1 MKNLSGQVLSSEFKR
16 KLSGVASLNKAP
28 CVKVDSCH
36 EEGLEWIAGSFENRV
51 WVPEGDLLL
60 ELVSDLVVG
69 GIRVY
74 FCWKIMGGA
83 F

>member
-1 MKNLSGQVLSSEFKR
+1 MVKSCLLNLREKEARVAGQIW
-16 KLSGVASLNKAP
+16 AP

-60 ELVSDLVVG
+60 ELVSDLEVVG
-69 GIRVY
+69 VRMN
-74 FCWKIMGGA
+74 FCWKILVGA
-83 F
+83 I

>member
-1 MKNLSGQVLSSEFKR
+1 MVKSCLLNLKENKAR
-16 KLSGVASLNKAP
+16 VASQIWAP
-28 CVKVDSCH
+28 SVKVDSCH
-36 EEGLEWIAGSFENRV
+36 EEGLKWIAGSFENRV

-69 GIRVY
+69 GIRSY
-74 FCWKIMGGA
+74 LFWKIMGGA

>member
-36 EEGLEWIAGSFENRV
+36 EEGLKWIAGSFENRV
-51 WVPEGDLLL
+51 WVPEGNLLL
-60 ELVSDLVVG
+60 QLVSDLEVVG
-69 GIRVY
+69 IRMY
-74 FCWKIMGGA
+74 F

>member
-1 MKNLSGQVLSSEFKR
+1 MIKSYLLNLEENTARF
-16 KLSGVASLNKAP
+16 ASQIGAP
-28 CVKVDSCH
+28 SVKVDSCH
-36 EEGLEWIAGSFENRV
+36 EEGLEWIAGCFENRV

-69 GIRVY
+69 GVRVN
-74 FCWKIMGGA
+74 FCWKIMGKA

>member
-1 MKNLSGQVLSSEFKR
+1 MVKSCLLNLKENK
-16 KLSGVASLNKAP
+16 ASARQIWAP

-74 FCWKIMGGA
+74 FCWKIMGGSCLV
-83 F
+83 

>member
-1 MKNLSGQVLSSEFKR
+1 MMKLSGQVLPSELKENKAR
-16 KLSGVASLNKAP
+16 VAGQIGAP

>member
-1 MKNLSGQVLSSEFKR
+1 MKFSGEVLPSELKENKAR
-16 KLSGVASLNKAP
+16 VAGQIGAP
-28 CVKVDSCH
+28 CVEVDSCH
-36 EEGLEWIAGSFENRV
+36 EEGLKWIAGSFENRV

-60 ELVSDLVVG
+60 ELVSDLVVV